1 MGTYEAQEH
10 KGETPMRTLLLA
22 TALTLGLATTAQAQT
37 IHILMETVPDTAY
50 IQELLPEFT
59 AATGIDVEIE
69 AISYIDMHSKLVPQ
83 LASPAGGYDAIVV
96 DFYWVAEFSKADWM
110 MPLDELIARDGVDTS
125 VYLPPLMNL
134 VGKVGDVTYMLPFY
148 NYSMGVI
155 YRADLLADPKEQEA
169 FKAKYGTD
177 LKVPESWDEYRKQVE
192 FFSRDT
198 DGDGNRD
205 FFGTINQ
212 GQRGDCICMQWSNY
226 LYANGGR
233 YHDGNW
239 KATFNG
245 PEGIKAVEDFRNDIA
260 QHGPVGAESFCFDE
274 PSTIFGQGKA
284 YSFVTFNI
292 LLAGFNDP
300 ASSSVVGKAGIAP
313 NPGGG
318 LNGGWGWAIPNSSQ
332 NKDAAWTFIKWVESK
347 DTVKKRTLA
356 GGAPTQG
363 WVFDDPDVVAKRPE
377 MGMLKA
383 LVATAQEFPT
393 FTYTVDMV
401 EVLGRELN
409 LAVTGQKDPKE
420 ALDLAAEEFNKLAA
434 RDGLLKE

>member
-1 MGTYEAQEH
+1 
-10 KGETPMRTLLLA
+10 MRTLLLA
-22 TALTLGLATTAQAQT
+22 TAFALATTGARAET
-37 IHILMETVPDTAY
+37 IHILMETVPDTEY
-50 IQELLPEFT
+50 IKTLVPEFT

-83 LASPAGGYDAIVV
+83 LASPAGGYEAIVV
-96 DFYWVAEFSKADWM
+96 DFYWVAEFTKAGWL
-110 MPLDELIARDGVDTS
+110 MPLDDLVKRDGVDTS
-125 VYLPPLMNL
+125 VYVPALMSL
-134 VGKVGDVTYMLPFY
+134 VGKVNDVTYMLPFY
-148 NYSMGVI
+148 NYSMGII
-155 YRADLLADPKEQEA
+155 YRTDLLADPKEQEA
-169 FKAKYGTD
+169 FKAKYGIE
-177 LKVPESWDEYRKQVE
+177 LKEPSTWDEYKKQVE

-226 LYANGGR
+226 LYANGGQ
-233 YHDGNW
+233 YHDAAW

-245 PEGIKAVEDFRNDIA
+245 PEGIKAVEDFRDDIA
-260 QHGPVGAESFCFDE
+260 KHGPTGSESFCFDE
-274 PSTIFGQGKA
+274 ANSVFAQGKA

-292 LLAGFNDP
+292 LLAGFDDP
-300 ASSSVVGKAGIAP
+300 ANSTVVGKASIAP

-332 NKDAAWTFIKWVESK
+332 NKEAAWTFIKWVESK
-347 DTVKKRTLA
+347 DIVKKRTLA
-356 GGAPTQG
+356 GGAPTQA
-363 WVFDDPDVVAKRPE
+363 WVFDDPEVVAKRPY
-377 MGMLKA
+377 MDKLKT

-409 LAVTGQKDPKE
+409 QAVSGQKDPKE

-434 RDGLLKE
+434 KDGLLKE